1 MLKKPVLITLAGFL
15 IVGVL
20 LWLRL
25 KPSDGASN
33 PAMRNNPATA
43 VLPVRGYVVSKRKIE
58 NRIISSGTLLA
69 AEEVELRSETSGIIT
84 KILFQEGSFVK
95 KGMLLVKINDAELQA
110 QLQRTQYRLKLA
122 ETREERQR
130 KLLAEK
136 AVSQEEYDLA
146 LNELNTLKAE
156 VAVISA
162 QIEKTEIRAP
172 FDGMIGL
179 RYVSVGSYI
188 SPATRIASIQCVRPL
203 KVEFSIPEKYA
214 ATVRPGDKV
223 LFKVQG
229 ITNTLEAR
237 VYAIEPKI
245 DPATR
250 TLTLRATYPNT
261 GNRIFPGAFAEV
273 ELFTQQIDDAVLIPT
288 EALIPE
294 LKGQK
299 VFVAKQ
305 GKAEPKPV
313 EIGMRT
319 DREIQITS
327 GLSDGDTVITT
338 GILQLRP
345 GTSVR
350 FTDLQ
355 LGADAE

>member
-1 MLKKPVLITLAGFL
+1 MLKKPLLIG
-15 IVGVL
+15 VGVIAVIGAL

-25 KPSDGASN
+25 KPNEQAFNPAARSN
-33 PAMRNNPATA
+33 PATM
-43 VLPVRGYVVSKRKIE
+43 VLPVRGYVVNKRKMD
-58 NRIISSGTLLA
+58 NRVLSSGTLVA
-69 AEEVELRSETSGIIT
+69 NEEVELRCETSGIIT
-84 KILFQEGSFVK
+84 KILFQEGSFVR
-95 KGMLLVKINDAELQA
+95 KGALLVKINDAELQA
-110 QLQRTQYRLKLA
+110 QLQRTLYRLKLA

-136 AVSQEEYDLA
+136 AVSQEEYDIA

-156 VAVISA
+156 AQVIRA
-162 QIEKTEIRAP
+162 QIDKTEIRAP
-172 FDGMIGL
+172 FDGVVGL

-188 SPATRIASIQCVRPL
+188 SPATRIASIQNLRPL
-203 KVEFSIPEKYA
+203 KIDFAIPEKYA
-214 ATVRPGDKV
+214 SMVRKGDKV
-223 LFKVQG
+223 LFKIQG
-229 ITNTLEAR
+229 ASKTLEGE

-245 DPATR
+245 DPTTR
-250 TLTLRATYPNT
+250 TLPIRAIYPNKDH
-261 GNRIFPGAFAEV
+261 RIFPGAFAEV
-273 ELFTQQIDDAVLIPT
+273 ELLMQQIDDAVLIPT

-313 EIGMRT
+313 QIGTRT
-319 DREIQITS
+319 DKEIQITS

-345 GTSVR
+345 GTSVC
-350 FTDLQ
+350 FTDFQ
-355 LGADAE
+355 LGTDSD